1 MYIRWGINK
10 MWRRWTCHS
19 HIPCAAKLVKPSSE
33 CWWQRGINL
42 SDNRRWLLSDPGS
55 GRRRLWGLMGPA
67 ATQEGAVMVSSIA
80 VHLEGLMVVING
92 QVLMDVV
99 EKEVAWTFL
108 HTITH

>member
-1 MYIRWGINK
+1 
-10 MWRRWTCHS
+10 
-19 HIPCAAKLVKPSSE
+19 
-33 CWWQRGINL
+33 
-42 SDNRRWLLSDPGS
+42 
-55 GRRRLWGLMGPA
+55 MGPA

-108 HTITH
+108 HIITH